1 MEEFVY
7 FYGTYITREQYDKWY
22 EEHYEKEEEHDIKR
36 KGTVFRIFGAE

>member
-22 EEHYEKEEEHDIKR
+22 EEHYEKEEEH
-36 KGTVFRIFGAE
+36 E